1 MGSRCAN
8 CCCRLVNGLVS
19 STVSSLAATGDV
31 VFDPYDY
38 VTQDDPYPVYRWLRE
53 NAPLYH
59 NTDLDFWALSRH
71 ADVTAAFRAEGT
83 FSNSMGVSLDPSS
96 WGPQARDV
104 MSILAMDPPEQ
115 TRLRALVSRGF
126 TPRRVAELEGQIRRI
141 TCEHLDALALDAPF
155 DFIDTFAGRVP
166 MDVISELM
174 GVPHADRAELRRLAD
189 LLVHRAD
196 GQRDVPK
203 EGVQAAFTLFGY
215 YTDML
220 ASRRRRPSD
229 DLTSAL
235 AQADIDGDR
244 LTDQE
249 IIGFLFLMIVAG
261 NETTTKL
268 LGNAVFWAARNGS
281 ELAKVLADP
290 GRIPDW
296 VNETLRYDGSTQL
309 LARYLLR
316 DVALHGELAP
326 TGSQLVLLLG
336 SANRDETVFPDA
348 DRYDIDRDTSQL
360 ASFGGGRH
368 YCLGAN
374 LARLEARVALE
385 ELTARI
391 RDIEVDEA
399 RAERVHSINVRGF
412 AHLPVQA
419 VPR

>member
-1 MGSRCAN
+1 MASAGGH
-8 CCCRLVNGLVS
+8 CCCRLVNGLLS
-19 STVSSLAATGDV
+19 SIVSSLAAAGDV

-38 VTQDDPYPVYRWLRE
+38 ATQDDPYPIYRWLRA
-53 NAPLYH
+53 NAPLYY
-59 NTDLDFWALSRH
+59 NADLDFWALSRH
-71 ADVTAAFRAEGT
+71 ADVTAAFRCEGT
-83 FSNSMGVSLDPSS
+83 YSNSMGVSLDPSS

-141 TCEHLDALALDAPF
+141 TCEHLDALALDEPF
-155 DFIDTFAGRVP
+155 DLIDTFAARVP
-166 MDVISELM
+166 MDVISEMM

-196 GQRDVPK
+196 GERDVPK
-203 EGVQAAFTLFGY
+203 EGVEAAITLFGY
-215 YTDML
+215 YADML
-220 ASRRRRPSD
+220 AARRRSPRD

-235 AQADIDGDR
+235 AQVDVDGDR

-268 LGNAVFWAARNGS
+268 LGNAVYWAAGNRS

-309 LARYLLR
+309 LARYLLQ
-316 DVALHGELAP
+316 DVSLHGEIAP
-326 TGSQLVLLLG
+326 AGSQLVVLLG
-336 SANRDETVFPDA
+336 SANRDEAVFHDA

-385 ELTARI
+385 ELVARV
-391 RDIEVDEA
+391 RDIDVDDA
-399 RAERVHSINVRGF
+399 RAVRVHSINVRGF
-412 AHLPVQA
+412 AHLPVMA
-419 VPR
+419 VAK